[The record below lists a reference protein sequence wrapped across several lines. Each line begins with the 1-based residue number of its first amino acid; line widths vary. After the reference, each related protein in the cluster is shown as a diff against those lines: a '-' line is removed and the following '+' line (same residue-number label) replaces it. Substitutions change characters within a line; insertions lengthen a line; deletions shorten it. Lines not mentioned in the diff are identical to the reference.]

1 MEVSNMKNMVVL
13 KNLPSNIV
21 EEAFVVLKAN
31 KKIKN
36 LERVDGSKKSLSK
49 DSSKKESDYM
59 LKEAEMIVSNYISKI
74 ESNDKNSVFKKKT
87 EWKKNKKLKK
97 YENTYFDYDF
107 SNNCRNNIKN
117 NTFRMDYMYYFIW
130 NCYVCRT
137 SKFGYRNC
145 SRYDN
150 SI

>member
-13 KNLPSNIV
+13 KNLPSKIV

-97 YENTYFDYDF
+97 YAYF
-107 SNNCRNNIKN
+107 STAIAIIEGLILLCI
-117 NTFRMDYMYYFIW
+117 
-130 NCYVCRT
+130 
-137 SKFGYRNC
+137 
-145 SRYDN
+145 
-150 SI
+150 

>member
-74 ESNDKNSVFKKKT
+74 ESIDKNSVFKKKT

-97 YENTYFDYDF
+97 YAYF
-107 SNNCRNNIKN
+107 STAIAIIEGLILLCI
-117 NTFRMDYMYYFIW
+117 
-130 NCYVCRT
+130 
-137 SKFGYRNC
+137 
-145 SRYDN
+145 
-150 SI
+150 

>member
-1 MEVSNMKNMVVL
+1 MKNMVVL

-36 LERVDGSKKSLSK
+36 LERVDGSKKNLSK

-74 ESNDKNSVFKKKT
+74 ESNDKNSVFKKKKVMRSVYSPKRKRDAANNYKIKIVLYDENNRYT
-87 EWKKNKKLKK
+87 YATKL
-97 YENTYFDYDF
+97 
-107 SNNCRNNIKN
+107 
-117 NTFRMDYMYYFIW
+117 
-130 NCYVCRT
+130 
-137 SKFGYRNC
+137 
-145 SRYDN
+145 
-150 SI
+150 